1 MSGGHEWGRGAERI
15 ARPARAARF
24 ALHAAPWPRGG
35 LNGNRSARGG
45 RYGVTDRTG
54 HSGRKR
60 AEAGDAAGVQAR
72 VAPAPRGRLAARA

>member
-1 MSGGHEWGRGAERI
+1 MRSSCAKRPRERGHEWGRGAERI

-45 RYGVTDRTG
+45 RYGAT
-54 HSGRKR
+54 
-60 AEAGDAAGVQAR
+60 A
-72 VAPAPRGRLAARA
+72 